1 MSDSTKISGRV
12 VRVTPE
18 IANGN
23 FTKRE
28 LHLAILEDTDYPQT
42 LSFEFGGKSKD
53 AVIGTK
59 ENDTVT
65 VFFNLAGREWAD
77 PKTNTIKVF
86 NTLRAWKV
94 QIDSAAPTAPAPMRN
109 PQADDDNSLPF

>member
-18 IANGN
+18 IANGS

-53 AVIGTK
+53 AVSSAK
-59 ENDTVT
+59 ENDNVT
-65 VFFNLAGREWAD
+65 VFYNLAGREWND

-94 QIDSAAPTAPAPMRN
+94 QIDSSAPAPMRS
-109 PQADDDNSLPF
+109 PQADENDDLPF

>member
-23 FTKRE
+23 FTKKE

-42 LSFEFGGKSKD
+42 LCFEFGGKSID
-53 AVIGTK
+53 AVGSAK
-59 ENDTVT
+59 QGDNVT
-65 VFFNLAGREWAD
+65 VFYNLAGREWTD
-77 PKTNTIKVF
+77 PKTNVIKVF

-94 QIDSAAPTAPAPMRN
+94 QIDSSAPAVN
-109 PQADDDNSLPF
+109 PQADESDQLPF

>member
-1 MSDSTKISGRV
+1 MSDQTKISGRV

-18 IANGN
+18 ITSGN

-42 LSFEFGGKSKD
+42 LCFEFGGKSKD
-53 AVIGTK
+53 AVSGAK
-59 ENDTVT
+59 ENDNVT
-65 VFFNLAGREWAD
+65 VFYNLAGREWTD

-94 QIDSAAPTAPAPMRN
+94 QIDSSAPQVNSN
-109 PQADDDNSLPF
+109 PQADENGEPPF

>member
-1 MSDSTKISGRV
+1 MSDSTTISGRV

-42 LSFEFGGKSKD
+42 LSFEFGGKSIS
-53 AVIGTK
+53 AVSGTK
-59 ENDTVT
+59 EGDTVT
-65 VFFNLAGREWAD
+65 VFFNLAGREWTD
-77 PKTNTIKVF
+77 TKTNTIKVF

-94 QIDSAAPTAPAPMRN
+94 QIDGVAPQAPAPMRS
-109 PQADDDNSLPF
+109 PQADENDDLPF